1 MKKYIAIFFTT
12 VALACL
18 LTGCGKE
25 NKTNEENNGT
35 ITEITSG
42 EINSEKEIENNED
55 LVESISLINSGDI
68 KKLEVIKELELHK
81 DSGDVLYYSGE
92 YADNGVERKIEIEFL
107 GMQEDDF
114 VTTTYEVDIDG
125 AKRKVNFDADGKFY
139 IVDVDKNDKYV
150 ELVAT
155 SNPNESDVTSNV
167 FYRYVD
173 GEIVELGKVSNFDG
187 IEMKMYQNKILG
199 MPVYFGEGALVGSYY
214 IIKDNKIE
222 NVKTKYED
230 VKDKEYTVT
239 ADSIDYVLETEE
251 STSNLKNIRIGDK
264 IKIEKINDNSDYITE
279 NDYTVYMRARIQSGD
294 EVVIQNPLAGV
305 SF

>member
-1 MKKYIAIFFTT
+1 M
-12 VALACL
+12 
-18 LTGCGKE
+18 
-25 NKTNEENNGT
+25 
-35 ITEITSG
+35 
-42 EINSEKEIENNED
+42 
-55 LVESISLINSGDI
+55 INSGDI

-199 MPVYFGEGALVGSYY
+199 MPVYFEEGALVGSYY

>member
-92 YADNGVERKIEIEFL
+92 YADNGVERKIKIEFL

-125 AKRKVNFDADGKFY
+125 AKCKVNFDADGKFY

-155 SNPNESDVTSNV
+155 SNPNESNVTSNV

-199 MPVYFGEGALVGSYY
+199 MPVYFEEGALVGSYY

>member
-42 EINSEKEIENNED
+42 EINKSNEEKG
-55 LVESISLINSGDI
+55 VSLINSGDI
-68 KKLEVIKELELHK
+68 KELEVIKELELHK

-92 YADNGVERKIEIEFL
+92 YADNGVERKIKIEFL

-139 IVDVDKNDKYV
+139 IVDVDKNDEYV

-155 SNPNESDVTSNV
+155 SKPNESDVTSNV

-222 NVKTKYED
+222 NVKTKYEY

>member
-1 MKKYIAIFFTT
+1 MKKYIGIFFAT

-42 EINSEKEIENNED
+42 EINSEKENKENED
-55 LVESISLINSGDI
+55 KNISLINSGDI
-68 KKLEVIKELELHK
+68 KELEVIKELELNK
-81 DSGDVLYYSGE
+81 DSGDVAYYSGE
-92 YADNGVERKIEIEFL
+92 YADNGVERKIKIEFL

-114 VTTTYEVDIDG
+114 VTAAYEVDIDG
-125 AKRKVNFDADGKFY
+125 AKCKANFDSDGKFY

-155 SNPNESDVTSNV
+155 SNPNESNVTSNV

-187 IEMKMYQNKILG
+187 IKMKMYQNKILG
-199 MPVYFGEGALVGSYY
+199 MPVYFGEGALVSNYY
-214 IIKDNKIE
+214 VIKNNKIE

-239 ADSIDYVLETEE
+239 AESIDYVLETEE
-251 STSNLKNIRIGDK
+251 NTSNLKNIRIGDK
-264 IKIEKINDNSDYITE
+264 IKIEKIKEDSDYITE

-294 EVVIQNPLAGV
+294 EVIIQNPLAGV

>member
-68 KKLEVIKELELHK
+68 KKLEVIKELELSK
-81 DSGDVLYYSGE
+81 DSGDIAYYSGE
-92 YADNGVERKIEIEFL
+92 YADNGVERKIKIEFL

-199 MPVYFGEGALVGSYY
+199 MPVYFEEGALVGSYY

>member
-92 YADNGVERKIEIEFL
+92 YADNGVERKIKIEFL

-199 MPVYFGEGALVGSYY
+199 MPVYFEEGALIGSYY

>member
-81 DSGDVLYYSGE
+81 DSGDGLYYSGE
-92 YADNGVERKIEIEFL
+92 YADNGVERKIKIEFL
-107 GMQEDDF
+107 GVQEDDF

-264 IKIEKINDNSDYITE
+264 IKIEKINYNSDYITE

>member
-92 YADNGVERKIEIEFL
+92 YADNGVERKIKIEFL

-155 SNPNESDVTSNV
+155 SNPNESNVTSNV

>member
-92 YADNGVERKIEIEFL
+92 YADNGVERKIKIEFL

>member
-1 MKKYIAIFFTT
+1 MKKYIDIFFTT

-92 YADNGVERKIEIEFL
+92 YADNGVERKIKIEFL

-199 MPVYFGEGALVGSYY
+199 MPVYFEEGALVGSYY

>member
-1 MKKYIAIFFTT
+1 MKKYITIFFTT

-92 YADNGVERKIEIEFL
+92 YADNGVERKIKIEFL

>member
-92 YADNGVERKIEIEFL
+92 YADNGVERKIKIEFL

-199 MPVYFGEGALVGSYY
+199 MPVHFEEGALVGSYY

>member
-1 MKKYIAIFFTT
+1 MKKYIGIFFAT

-42 EINSEKEIENNED
+42 EINSERESKENED
-55 LVESISLINSGDI
+55 KNISLINSGDI
-68 KKLEVIKELELHK
+68 KELEVIKELELNK
-81 DSGDVLYYSGE
+81 DSGDVAYYSGE
-92 YADNGVERKIEIEFL
+92 YADNGVERKIQIEFL
-107 GMQEDDF
+107 GIQEDDF
-114 VTTTYEVDIDG
+114 VTSTYEVDIDG
-125 AKRKVNFDADGKFY
+125 AKCKVNFDADGKFY

-155 SNPNESDVTSNV
+155 SNPNESNVISNV

-187 IEMKMYQNKILG
+187 IKMKMYQNKILG
-199 MPVYFGEGALVGSYY
+199 MPVYFGEGALVSSYY
-214 IIKDNKIE
+214 VIKDNKIE

-239 ADSIDYVLETEE
+239 AESIDYVLETEE
-251 STSNLKNIRIGDK
+251 NTSNLKNIRIGDK
-264 IKIEKINDNSDYITE
+264 IKIEKIKEDSDYITE

-294 EVVIQNPLAGV
+294 EVIIQNPLAGV

>member
-92 YADNGVERKIEIEFL
+92 YADNGVERKIKIEFL
-107 GMQEDDF
+107 GVQEDDF

-264 IKIEKINDNSDYITE
+264 IKIEKINYNSDYITE

>member
-1 MKKYIAIFFTT
+1 MKKYIGIFFAT
-12 VALACL
+12 VAFACL

-42 EINSEKEIENNED
+42 EINSEKENKENED
-55 LVESISLINSGDI
+55 KNISLINSGDI
-68 KKLEVIKELELHK
+68 KELEVIKELELNK
-81 DSGDVLYYSGE
+81 DSGDVAYYSEE
-92 YADNGVERKIEIEFL
+92 YADNGVERKIKIEFL

-114 VTTTYEVDIDG
+114 VTATYEVDIDG
-125 AKRKVNFDADGKFY
+125 AKCKANFDSDGKFY

-155 SNPNESDVTSNV
+155 SNPNESNVTSNV

-187 IEMKMYQNKILG
+187 IKMKMYQNKILG
-199 MPVYFGEGALVGSYY
+199 MPVYFGEGALVSNYY
-214 IIKDNKIE
+214 VIKNNKIE

-239 ADSIDYVLETEE
+239 AESIDYVLETEE
-251 STSNLKNIRIGDK
+251 NTSNLKNIRIGDK
-264 IKIEKINDNSDYITE
+264 IKIEKIKEDSDFITE

-294 EVVIQNPLAGV
+294 EVIIQNPLAGV

>member
-25 NKTNEENNGT
+25 NKTNEESNGT

-81 DSGDVLYYSGE
+81 DSGDVLCYSGE
-92 YADNGVERKIEIEFL
+92 YADNGVERKIKIEFL

-114 VTTTYEVDIDG
+114 VTTTYEVDIDE

-199 MPVYFGEGALVGSYY
+199 MPVYFEEGALVGSYY

>member
-199 MPVYFGEGALVGSYY
+199 MPVYFEEGALVGSYY

>member
-1 MKKYIAIFFTT
+1 MKKYIGIFFTT

>member
-25 NKTNEENNGT
+25 NKTNEESNGT

-92 YADNGVERKIEIEFL
+92 YADNGVERKIKIEFL

-199 MPVYFGEGALVGSYY
+199 MPVYFEEGALIGSYY

>member
-1 MKKYIAIFFTT
+1 MKKYIGIFFAT

-42 EINSEKEIENNED
+42 EINSEKENKENED
-55 LVESISLINSGDI
+55 KNISLINSGDI
-68 KKLEVIKELELHK
+68 KELEVIKELELNK
-81 DSGDVLYYSGE
+81 DSGDVAYYSGE
-92 YADNGVERKIEIEFL
+92 YADNGVERKIKIEFL

-114 VTTTYEVDIDG
+114 VTATYEVDIDG
-125 AKRKVNFDADGKFY
+125 AKCKANFDSDGKFY

-155 SNPNESDVTSNV
+155 SNPNESNVTSNV

-187 IEMKMYQNKILG
+187 IKMKMYQNKILG
-199 MPVYFGEGALVGSYY
+199 MPVYFGEGALVSNYY
-214 IIKDNKIE
+214 VIKNNKIE

-239 ADSIDYVLETEE
+239 AESIDYVLETEE
-251 STSNLKNIRIGDK
+251 NTSNLKNIRIGDK
-264 IKIEKINDNSDYITE
+264 IKIEKIKEDSDFITE

-294 EVVIQNPLAGV
+294 EVIIQNPLAGV

>member
-92 YADNGVERKIEIEFL
+92 YADNGVERKIKIEFL

-114 VTTTYEVDIDG
+114 VTTTYEVDIEG

-199 MPVYFGEGALVGSYY
+199 MPVYFEEGALVGSYY

>member
-55 LVESISLINSGDI
+55 LVESISLINSGNI

-199 MPVYFGEGALVGSYY
+199 MPVYFGEGALIGSYY

>member
-42 EINSEKEIENNED
+42 EINKSNEEKG
-55 LVESISLINSGDI
+55 VSLINSGDI
-68 KKLEVIKELELHK
+68 KELEVIKELELHK

-92 YADNGVERKIEIEFL
+92 YADNGVERKIQIEFL
-107 GMQEDDF
+107 GIQEDDF
-114 VTTTYEVDIDG
+114 VTSTYEVDIDG
-125 AKRKVNFDADGKFY
+125 AKCKVNFDADGKFY

-155 SNPNESDVTSNV
+155 SNPNESNVISNV

-187 IEMKMYQNKILG
+187 IKMKMYQNKILG
-199 MPVYFGEGALVGSYY
+199 MPVYFEEGALVGSYY

-264 IKIEKINDNSDYITE
+264 IKIEKIKEDSDYITE

-294 EVVIQNPLAGV
+294 EVIIQNPLAGV

>member
-25 NKTNEENNGT
+25 NKTNEENDGT

-199 MPVYFGEGALVGSYY
+199 MPVYFEEGALVGSYY

-264 IKIEKINDNSDYITE
+264 IKIEKIKSWTE
-279 NDYTVYMRARIQSGD
+279 VY
-294 EVVIQNPLAGV
+294 
-305 SF
+305 

>member
-1 MKKYIAIFFTT
+1 MKKYIVIFFAT

-18 LTGCGKE
+18 LTGCSKE

-42 EINSEKEIENNED
+42 EINSEKENKENED
-55 LVESISLINSGDI
+55 KNISLINSGDI
-68 KKLEVIKELELHK
+68 KELEVIKELELNK
-81 DSGDVLYYSGE
+81 DSGDVAYYSGE
-92 YADNGVERKIEIEFL
+92 YADNGVERKIKIEFL

-114 VTTTYEVDIDG
+114 VTATYEVDIDG
-125 AKRKVNFDADGKFY
+125 AKCKANFDSDGKFY

-167 FYRYVD
+167 Y

-187 IEMKMYQNKILG
+187 IKMKMYQNKILG
-199 MPVYFGEGALVGSYY
+199 MPVYFGEGALVSNYY
-214 IIKDNKIE
+214 VIKNNKIE

-239 ADSIDYVLETEE
+239 AESIDYVLETEE
-251 STSNLKNIRIGDK
+251 NTSNLKNIRIGDK
-264 IKIEKINDNSDYITE
+264 IKIEKIKEDSDYITE

-294 EVVIQNPLAGV
+294 EVIIQNPLVGV

>member
-42 EINSEKEIENNED
+42 EINKSNEEKG
-55 LVESISLINSGDI
+55 VSLINSGDI
-68 KKLEVIKELELHK
+68 KELEVIKELELHK

-92 YADNGVERKIEIEFL
+92 YADNGVERKIKIEFL

-139 IVDVDKNDKYV
+139 IVDVDKNDEYV

-155 SNPNESDVTSNV
+155 SKPNESDVTSNV

-264 IKIEKINDNSDYITE
+264 IKIEKINDDSDYITE

>member
-92 YADNGVERKIEIEFL
+92 YADNGVERKIKIEFL
-107 GMQEDDF
+107 GVQEDDF

-125 AKRKVNFDADGKFY
+125 AKRKVNFEADGKFY
-139 IVDVDKNDKYV
+139 IVDVDKNDEYV

-155 SNPNESDVTSNV
+155 SKPNESDVTSNV

-199 MPVYFGEGALVGSYY
+199 MPVYFGEGALVSSYY
-214 IIKDNKIE
+214 VIKDNKIE

-264 IKIEKINDNSDYITE
+264 IKIEKIKEDSDYITE

-294 EVVIQNPLAGV
+294 EVIIQNPLAGV

>member
-42 EINSEKEIENNED
+42 EINKSNEEKG
-55 LVESISLINSGDI
+55 VSLINSGDI
-68 KKLEVIKELELHK
+68 KELEVIKELELHK

-92 YADNGVERKIEIEFL
+92 YADNGVERKIKIEFL
-107 GMQEDDF
+107 GVQEDDF

-125 AKRKVNFDADGKFY
+125 AKRKVNFEADGKFY
-139 IVDVDKNDKYV
+139 IVDVDKNDEYV

-155 SNPNESDVTSNV
+155 SKPNESDVTSNV

-199 MPVYFGEGALVGSYY
+199 MPVYFGEGALVSSYY
-214 IIKDNKIE
+214 VIKDNKIE

-239 ADSIDYVLETEE
+239 AESIDYVLETEE
-251 STSNLKNIRIGDK
+251 NTSNLKNIRIGDK
-264 IKIEKINDNSDYITE
+264 IKIEKIKEDSDYITE

-294 EVVIQNPLAGV
+294 EVIIQNPLAGV

>member
-92 YADNGVERKIEIEFL
+92 YADNGVERKIKIEFL

-199 MPVYFGEGALVGSYY
+199 MPVYFEEGALVGSYY